1 MRMRNK
7 PWAESYLAEHDH
19 LVDLDGAHA
28 YQVKAWFGNEQPIH
42 IEVGSGM
49 GKFITTL
56 ALQNP
61 DINYVAIERD
71 KNVMIRVLD
80 KVRESNLTN
89 IKLLCNDAVTLTD
102 YFCDGEVARIYLN
115 FSDPWP
121 KKRHAKRRLT
131 YHTFLALYQQ
141 ILDPMGAIHF
151 KTDNRGLFAYSLE
164 SMSQYGMYF
173 TKINLNLHEEDD
185 GDNIPTEYEHKFAEK
200 GSRIYRMEARFH
212 SQHTNTDPSSD

>member
-1 MRMRNK
+1 MRNK
-7 PWAESYLAEHDH
+7 PWAESYLTEHNDI
-19 LVDLDGAHA
+19 VDLEAVHAH
-28 YQVKAWFGNEQPIH
+28 QVSEWFERQQPIH

-56 ALQNP
+56 AQQNP
-61 DINYVAIERD
+61 HINYVAIERD

-80 KVRESNLTN
+80 KVREHNLTN
-89 IKLLCNDAVTLTD
+89 IKLLCNDAVILTD
-102 YFCDGEVARIYLN
+102 YFRQGEVDRIYLN

-131 YHTFLALYQQ
+131 YRSFLALYQQ
-141 ILDPMGAIHF
+141 ILCEDGELHF

-164 SMSQYGMYF
+164 SMSQFGMYF
-173 TKINLNLHEEDD
+173 TKINLNLHQEDE

-200 GSRIYRMEARFH
+200 GSRIYRMEAKFH
-212 SQHTNTDPSSD
+212 SKQTTE

>member
-7 PWAESYLAEHDH
+7 PWAESYLTEHNDI
-19 LVDLDGAHA
+19 VDLEAVHAH
-28 YQVKAWFGNEQPIH
+28 QVSEWFERQQPIH

-56 ALQNP
+56 AQQNP
-61 DINYVAIERD
+61 HINYVAIERD

-80 KVRESNLTN
+80 KVREHNLTN
-89 IKLLCNDAVTLTD
+89 IKLLCNDAVILTD
-102 YFCDGEVARIYLN
+102 YFRQGEVDRIYLN

-131 YHTFLALYQQ
+131 YRSFLALYQQ
-141 ILDPMGAIHF
+141 ILREDGELHF
-151 KTDNRGLFAYSLE
+151 KTDNRGLFVYSLE
-164 SMSQYGMYF
+164 SMSQFGMYF
-173 TKINLNLHEEDD
+173 TKINLNLHQEDE

-200 GSRIYRMEARFH
+200 GSRIYRMEAKFH
-212 SQHTNTDPSSD
+212 SKQTTE

>member
-7 PWAESYLAEHDH
+7 PWAESYLTEHNDI
-19 LVDLDGAHA
+19 VDLEGVHAH
-28 YQVKAWFGNEQPIH
+28 QVSEWFEQQQAIH

-49 GKFITTL
+49 GKSITTL
-56 ALQNP
+56 AQQNP
-61 DINYVAIERD
+61 HINYVAIERD

-80 KVRESNLTN
+80 KVRELNLTN
-89 IKLLCNDAVTLTD
+89 IKLLCNDAVILTD
-102 YFCDGEVARIYLN
+102 YFRQGEVDRIYLN

-131 YHTFLALYQQ
+131 YRSFLALYQQ
-141 ILDPMGAIHF
+141 ILREDGELHF

-164 SMSQYGMYF
+164 SMSQFGMYF
-173 TKINLNLHEEDD
+173 TKINLNLHQEAD

-200 GSRIYRMEARFH
+200 GSRIYRMEAKFH
-212 SQHTNTDPSSD
+212 AKQTTE

>member
-1 MRMRNK
+1 MRNK
-7 PWAESYLAEHDH
+7 PWAESYLTEHNDI
-19 LVDLDGAHA
+19 VDVEAVHAH
-28 YQVKAWFGNEQPIH
+28 QVSEWFERQQPIH

-56 ALQNP
+56 AQQNP
-61 DINYVAIERD
+61 HINYVAIERD

-80 KVRESNLTN
+80 KVREHNLTN
-89 IKLLCNDAVTLTD
+89 IKLLCNDAVILTD
-102 YFCDGEVARIYLN
+102 YFRQGEVDRIYLN

-131 YHTFLALYQQ
+131 YRSFLALYQQ
-141 ILDPMGAIHF
+141 ILREDGELHF

-164 SMSQYGMYF
+164 SMSQFGMYF
-173 TKINLNLHEEDD
+173 TKINLNLHQEDE

-200 GSRIYRMEARFH
+200 GSRIYRMEAKFH
-212 SQHTNTDPSSD
+212 SKQTTE

>member
-7 PWAESYLAEHDH
+7 PWAESYLTEHNDI
-19 LVDLDGAHA
+19 VDLEAVHAH
-28 YQVKAWFGNEQPIH
+28 QVSEWFERQQPIH

-56 ALQNP
+56 AQQNP
-61 DINYVAIERD
+61 HINYVAIERD

-80 KVRESNLTN
+80 KVREHNLTN
-89 IKLLCNDAVTLTD
+89 IKLLCNDAVILTD
-102 YFCDGEVARIYLN
+102 YFRQGEVDRIYLN
-115 FSDPWP
+115 FSGPWP

-131 YHTFLALYQQ
+131 YRSFLALYQQ
-141 ILDPMGAIHF
+141 ILREDGELHF

-164 SMSQYGMYF
+164 SMSQFGMYF
-173 TKINLNLHEEDD
+173 TKINLNLHQEDE

-200 GSRIYRMEARFH
+200 GSRIYRMEAKFH
-212 SQHTNTDPSSD
+212 SKQTTE

>member
-1 MRMRNK
+1 MRNK
-7 PWAESYLAEHDH
+7 PWAESYLTEHNDI
-19 LVDLDGAHA
+19 VDLEAVHAH
-28 YQVKAWFGNEQPIH
+28 QVSEWFERQQPIH

-56 ALQNP
+56 AQQNP
-61 DINYVAIERD
+61 HINYVAIERD

-80 KVRESNLTN
+80 KVREHNITN
-89 IKLLCNDAVTLTD
+89 IKLLCNDAVILTD
-102 YFCDGEVARIYLN
+102 YFRQGEVDRIYLN

-131 YHTFLALYQQ
+131 YRSFLALYQQ
-141 ILDPMGAIHF
+141 ILREDGELHF

-164 SMSQYGMYF
+164 SMSQFGMYF
-173 TKINLNLHEEDD
+173 TKINLNLHQEDE

-200 GSRIYRMEARFH
+200 GSRIYRMEAKFH
-212 SQHTNTDPSSD
+212 SKQTTE

>member
-1 MRMRNK
+1 MRNK
-7 PWAESYLAEHDH
+7 PWAESYLTEHNDI
-19 LVDLDGAHA
+19 VDLEAVHAH
-28 YQVKAWFGNEQPIH
+28 QVSEWFERQQPIH

-56 ALQNP
+56 AQQNP
-61 DINYVAIERD
+61 HINYVAIERD

-80 KVRESNLTN
+80 KVREHNLTN
-89 IKLLCNDAVTLTD
+89 IKLLCNDAVILTD
-102 YFCDGEVARIYLN
+102 YFRQGEVDRIYLN

-131 YHTFLALYQQ
+131 YRSFLALYQQ
-141 ILDPMGAIHF
+141 ILREDGELHF

-164 SMSQYGMYF
+164 SMSQFGMYF
-173 TKINLNLHEEDD
+173 TKINLNLHQEDE

-200 GSRIYRMEARFH
+200 GSRIYRMEAKFR
-212 SQHTNTDPSSD
+212 SKQTTE

>member
-7 PWAESYLAEHDH
+7 PWAESYLTEHNDI
-19 LVDLDGAHA
+19 VDLEAVHAH
-28 YQVKAWFGNEQPIH
+28 QVSEWFERQQPIH

-56 ALQNP
+56 AQQNP
-61 DINYVAIERD
+61 HINYVAIERD

-80 KVRESNLTN
+80 KVREHNLTN
-89 IKLLCNDAVTLTD
+89 IKLLCNDAVILTD
-102 YFCDGEVARIYLN
+102 YFRQGEVDRIYLN

-131 YHTFLALYQQ
+131 YRSFLALYQQ
-141 ILDPMGAIHF
+141 ILREDGELHF

-164 SMSQYGMYF
+164 SMSQFGMYF
-173 TKINLNLHEEDD
+173 TKINLNLHQEDE

-200 GSRIYRMEARFH
+200 GSRIYRMEAKFH
-212 SQHTNTDPSSD
+212 SK

>member
-1 MRMRNK
+1 MRNK
-7 PWAESYLAEHDH
+7 PWAESYLTEHNDI
-19 LVDLDGAHA
+19 VDLEAVHAH
-28 YQVKAWFGNEQPIH
+28 QVNEWFERQQPIH

-56 ALQNP
+56 AQQNP
-61 DINYVAIERD
+61 HINYVAIERD

-80 KVRESNLTN
+80 KVREHNLTN
-89 IKLLCNDAVTLTD
+89 IKLLCNDAVILTD
-102 YFCDGEVARIYLN
+102 YFRQGEVDRIYLN

-131 YHTFLALYQQ
+131 YRSFLALYQQ
-141 ILDPMGAIHF
+141 ILREDGELHF

-164 SMSQYGMYF
+164 SMSQFGMYF
-173 TKINLNLHEEDD
+173 TKINLNLHQEDE

-200 GSRIYRMEARFH
+200 GSRIYRMEAKFH
-212 SQHTNTDPSSD
+212 SKQTTE

>member
-7 PWAESYLAEHDH
+7 PWAESYLTEHNDI
-19 LVDLDGAHA
+19 VDLEAVHAH
-28 YQVKAWFGNEQPIH
+28 QVSEWFERQQPIH

-56 ALQNP
+56 AQQNP
-61 DINYVAIERD
+61 HINYVAIERD

-80 KVRESNLTN
+80 KVREHNLTN
-89 IKLLCNDAVTLTD
+89 IKLLCNDAVILTD
-102 YFCDGEVARIYLN
+102 YFRQGEVDRIYLN

-131 YHTFLALYQQ
+131 YRSFLALYQQ
-141 ILDPMGAIHF
+141 ILREDGELHF

-164 SMSQYGMYF
+164 SMSQFGMYF
-173 TKINLNLHEEDD
+173 TKINLNLHQEDE

-200 GSRIYRMEARFH
+200 GS
-212 SQHTNTDPSSD
+212 

>member
-7 PWAESYLAEHDH
+7 PWAESYLTEHNDI
-19 LVDLDGAHA
+19 VDLEAVHAH
-28 YQVKAWFGNEQPIH
+28 QVSEWFERQQPIH

-56 ALQNP
+56 AQQNP
-61 DINYVAIERD
+61 HINYVAIERD

-80 KVRESNLTN
+80 KVREHNLTN
-89 IKLLCNDAVTLTD
+89 IKLLCNDAVILTD
-102 YFCDGEVARIYLN
+102 YFRQGEVDRIYLN
-115 FSDPWP
+115 FSDPWT

-131 YHTFLALYQQ
+131 YRSFLALYQQ
-141 ILDPMGAIHF
+141 ILREDGELHF

-164 SMSQYGMYF
+164 SMSQFGMYF
-173 TKINLNLHEEDD
+173 TKINLNLHQEDE

-200 GSRIYRMEARFH
+200 GSRIYRMEAKFH
-212 SQHTNTDPSSD
+212 SKQTTE

>member
-1 MRMRNK
+1 MRNK
-7 PWAESYLAEHDH
+7 PWAESYLTEHNDI
-19 LVDLDGAHA
+19 VDLEAVHAH
-28 YQVKAWFGNEQPIH
+28 QVSEWFEQQQPIH

-49 GKFITTL
+49 GEFITTL
-56 ALQNP
+56 AQQNP
-61 DINYVAIERD
+61 HINYVAIERD

-80 KVRESNLTN
+80 KVRELNLTN
-89 IKLLCNDAVTLTD
+89 IKLLCNDAVILTD
-102 YFCDGEVARIYLN
+102 YFRQGEVDRIYLN

-141 ILDPMGAIHF
+141 ILREDGELHF

-164 SMSQYGMYF
+164 SMSQFGMYF
-173 TKINLNLHEEDD
+173 TKINLNLHQEDE

-200 GSRIYRMEARFH
+200 GSRIYRMEAKFH
-212 SQHTNTDPSSD
+212 SKHTNG

>member
-7 PWAESYLAEHDH
+7 PWAESYLTEHNDI
-19 LVDLDGAHA
+19 VDLEGVHAHE
-28 YQVKAWFGNEQPIH
+28 VSEWFEQQQPIH

-56 ALQNP
+56 AQQNP
-61 DINYVAIERD
+61 HINYVAIERD

-80 KVRESNLTN
+80 KVRELNLTN
-89 IKLLCNDAVTLTD
+89 IKLLCNDAVILTD
-102 YFCDGEVARIYLN
+102 YFRQGEVDRIYLN

-131 YHTFLALYQQ
+131 YRSFLALYQQ
-141 ILDPMGAIHF
+141 ILREDGELHF

-164 SMSQYGMYF
+164 SMSQFGMYF
-173 TKINLNLHEEDD
+173 TKINLNLHQEDD

-200 GSRIYRMEARFH
+200 GSRIYRMEAKFH
-212 SQHTNTDPSSD
+212 AKQTTE

>member
-7 PWAESYLAEHDH
+7 PWAESYLTEHNDI
-19 LVDLDGAHA
+19 VDLEAVHAH
-28 YQVKAWFGNEQPIH
+28 QVSEWFERQQPIH

-56 ALQNP
+56 AQQNP
-61 DINYVAIERD
+61 HINYVAIERD

-80 KVRESNLTN
+80 KVREHNLTN
-89 IKLLCNDAVTLTD
+89 IKLLCNDAVILTD
-102 YFCDGEVARIYLN
+102 YFRQGEVDRIYLN

-131 YHTFLALYQQ
+131 YRSFLALYQQ
-141 ILDPMGAIHF
+141 ILREDGELHF

-164 SMSQYGMYF
+164 SMSEFGMYF
-173 TKINLNLHEEDD
+173 TKINLNLHQEDE

-200 GSRIYRMEARFH
+200 GSRIYRMEAKFH
-212 SQHTNTDPSSD
+212 SKQTTE

>member
-7 PWAESYLAEHDH
+7 PWAESYLTEHNDI
-19 LVDLDGAHA
+19 VDLEAVHAH
-28 YQVKAWFGNEQPIH
+28 QVSEWFERQQPIH

-56 ALQNP
+56 AQQNP
-61 DINYVAIERD
+61 HINYVGIERD

-80 KVRESNLTN
+80 KVREHNLTN
-89 IKLLCNDAVTLTD
+89 IKLLCNDAVILTD
-102 YFCDGEVARIYLN
+102 YFRQGEVDRIYLN

-131 YHTFLALYQQ
+131 YRSFLALYQQ
-141 ILDPMGAIHF
+141 ILREDGELHF

-164 SMSQYGMYF
+164 SMSQFGMYF
-173 TKINLNLHEEDD
+173 TKINLNLHQEDE

-200 GSRIYRMEARFH
+200 GSRIYRMEAKFH
-212 SQHTNTDPSSD
+212 SKQTTE

>member
-7 PWAESYLAEHDH
+7 PWAESYLTEHNDI
-19 LVDLDGAHA
+19 VDLEAVHAH
-28 YQVKAWFGNEQPIH
+28 QVSEWFERQQPIH

-56 ALQNP
+56 AQQNP
-61 DINYVAIERD
+61 HINYVAIERD

-80 KVRESNLTN
+80 KVREHNLTN
-89 IKLLCNDAVTLTD
+89 IKLLCNDAVILTD
-102 YFCDGEVARIYLN
+102 YFRQGEVDRIYLN

-131 YHTFLALYQQ
+131 YRSFLALYQQ
-141 ILDPMGAIHF
+141 ILREDGELHF

-164 SMSQYGMYF
+164 SMSQFGMYF
-173 TKINLNLHEEDD
+173 TKINLNLHQEDE
-185 GDNIPTEYEHKFAEK
+185 GDNISTEYEHKFAEK
-200 GSRIYRMEARFH
+200 GSRIYRMEAKFH
-212 SQHTNTDPSSD
+212 SKQTTE

>member
-7 PWAESYLAEHDH
+7 PWAESYLTEHNDI
-19 LVDLDGAHA
+19 VDLEAVHAH
-28 YQVKAWFGNEQPIH
+28 QVSEWFERQQPIH
-42 IEVGSGM
+42 IEVGSGI

-56 ALQNP
+56 AQQNP
-61 DINYVAIERD
+61 HINYVAIERD

-80 KVRESNLTN
+80 KVREHNITN
-89 IKLLCNDAVTLTD
+89 IKLLCNDAVILTD
-102 YFCDGEVARIYLN
+102 YFRQGEVDRIYLN

-131 YHTFLALYQQ
+131 YRSFLALYQQ
-141 ILDPMGAIHF
+141 ILREDGELHF

-164 SMSQYGMYF
+164 SMSQFGMYF
-173 TKINLNLHEEDD
+173 TKINLNLHQEDE

-200 GSRIYRMEARFH
+200 GSRIYRMEAKFH
-212 SQHTNTDPSSD
+212 SKQTTE

>member
-7 PWAESYLAEHDH
+7 PWAESYLTEHNDI
-19 LVDLDGAHA
+19 VDLEAVHAH
-28 YQVKAWFGNEQPIH
+28 QVSEWFERQQPIH

-56 ALQNP
+56 AQQNP
-61 DINYVAIERD
+61 HINYVAIERD

-80 KVRESNLTN
+80 KVREHNLTN
-89 IKLLCNDAVTLTD
+89 IKLLCNDAVILTD
-102 YFCDGEVARIYLN
+102 YFRQGEVDRIYLN

-131 YHTFLALYQQ
+131 YRSFLALYQQ
-141 ILDPMGAIHF
+141 ILREDGELHF
-151 KTDNRGLFAYSLE
+151 KTDNRELFAYSLE
-164 SMSQYGMYF
+164 SMSQFGMYF
-173 TKINLNLHEEDD
+173 TKINLNLHQEDE

-200 GSRIYRMEARFH
+200 GSRIYRMEAKFH
-212 SQHTNTDPSSD
+212 SKQTTE

>member
-7 PWAESYLAEHDH
+7 PWAESYLTEHNDI
-19 LVDLDGAHA
+19 VDLEGVHAH
-28 YQVKAWFGNEQPIH
+28 QVSEWFEQQQPIH

-56 ALQNP
+56 AQQNP
-61 DINYVAIERD
+61 HINYVAIERD

-80 KVRESNLTN
+80 KVRELNLTN
-89 IKLLCNDAVTLTD
+89 IKLLCNDAVILTD
-102 YFCDGEVARIYLN
+102 YFRQGEVDRIYLN

-131 YHTFLALYQQ
+131 YRSFLALYQQ
-141 ILDPMGAIHF
+141 ILREDGELHF

-164 SMSQYGMYF
+164 SMSQFGIYF
-173 TKINLNLHEEDD
+173 TKINLNLHQEDD

-200 GSRIYRMEARFH
+200 GSRIYRMEAKFH
-212 SQHTNTDPSSD
+212 AKQTTE

>member
-7 PWAESYLAEHDH
+7 PWAESYLTEHNDI
-19 LVDLDGAHA
+19 VDLEAVHAH
-28 YQVKAWFGNEQPIH
+28 QVSEWFERQQPIH

-56 ALQNP
+56 AQQNP
-61 DINYVAIERD
+61 HINYVAIERD

-80 KVRESNLTN
+80 KVREHNLTN
-89 IKLLCNDAVTLTD
+89 IKLLCNDAVILTD
-102 YFCDGEVARIYLN
+102 YFRQGEVNRIYLN

-131 YHTFLALYQQ
+131 YRSFLALYQQ
-141 ILDPMGAIHF
+141 ILREDGELHF

-164 SMSQYGMYF
+164 SMSQFGMYF
-173 TKINLNLHEEDD
+173 TKINLNLHQEDE

-200 GSRIYRMEARFH
+200 GSRIYRMEAKFH
-212 SQHTNTDPSSD
+212 SKQTTE

>member
-7 PWAESYLAEHDH
+7 PWAESYLTEHNDI
-19 LVDLDGAHA
+19 VDLEGVHAHE
-28 YQVKAWFGNEQPIH
+28 VSEWFEQQQPIH

-56 ALQNP
+56 AQQNP
-61 DINYVAIERD
+61 HINYVAIERD

-80 KVRESNLTN
+80 KVRELNLTN
-89 IKLLCNDAVTLTD
+89 IKLLCNDAVILTD
-102 YFCDGEVARIYLN
+102 YFRQGEVDRIYLN

-131 YHTFLALYQQ
+131 YRNFLALYQQ
-141 ILDPMGAIHF
+141 ILREDGELHF

-164 SMSQYGMYF
+164 SMSQFGMYF
-173 TKINLNLHEEDD
+173 TKINLNLHQEDD

-200 GSRIYRMEARFH
+200 GSRIYRMEAKFH
-212 SQHTNTDPSSD
+212 AKQTTE

>member
-7 PWAESYLAEHDH
+7 PWAESYLTEHNDI
-19 LVDLDGAHA
+19 VDLEAVHAH
-28 YQVKAWFGNEQPIH
+28 QVSEWFERQQPIH

-56 ALQNP
+56 AQQNP
-61 DINYVAIERD
+61 HINYVAIERD

-80 KVRESNLTN
+80 KVREHNITN
-89 IKLLCNDAVTLTD
+89 IKLLCNDAVILTD
-102 YFCDGEVARIYLN
+102 YFRQGEVDRIYLN

-131 YHTFLALYQQ
+131 YRSFLALYQQ
-141 ILDPMGAIHF
+141 ILREDGELHF

-164 SMSQYGMYF
+164 SMSQFGMYF
-173 TKINLNLHEEDD
+173 KKINLNLHQEDE

-200 GSRIYRMEARFH
+200 GSRIYRMEAKFH
-212 SQHTNTDPSSD
+212 SKQTTE

>member
-7 PWAESYLAEHDH
+7 PWAESYLTEHNDI
-19 LVDLDGAHA
+19 VDLEGVHAH
-28 YQVKAWFGNEQPIH
+28 QVSEWFEQQQPIH

-56 ALQNP
+56 AQQNP
-61 DINYVAIERD
+61 HINYVAIERD

-80 KVRESNLTN
+80 KVRELNLTN
-89 IKLLCNDAVTLTD
+89 IKLLCNDAVILTD
-102 YFCDGEVARIYLN
+102 YFRQGEVDRIYLN

-131 YHTFLALYQQ
+131 YRSFLALYQQ
-141 ILDPMGAIHF
+141 ILREDGELHF

-164 SMSQYGMYF
+164 SMSQFGMYF
-173 TKINLNLHEEDD
+173 TKINLNLHQEDD

-200 GSRIYRMEARFH
+200 GSRIYRMEAKFH
-212 SQHTNTDPSSD
+212 AQQTTE

>member
-7 PWAESYLAEHDH
+7 PWAESYLTEHNDI
-19 LVDLDGAHA
+19 VDLEAVHAHQA
-28 YQVKAWFGNEQPIH
+28 SEWFERQQPIH

-56 ALQNP
+56 AQQNP
-61 DINYVAIERD
+61 HINYVAIERD

-80 KVRESNLTN
+80 KVREHNLTN
-89 IKLLCNDAVTLTD
+89 IKLLCNDAVILTD
-102 YFCDGEVARIYLN
+102 YFRQGEVDRIYLN

-131 YHTFLALYQQ
+131 YRSFLALYQQ
-141 ILDPMGAIHF
+141 ILREDGELHF

-164 SMSQYGMYF
+164 SMSQFGMYF
-173 TKINLNLHEEDD
+173 TKINLNLHQEDE

-200 GSRIYRMEARFH
+200 GSRIYRMEAKFH
-212 SQHTNTDPSSD
+212 SKQTTE

>member
-7 PWAESYLAEHDH
+7 PWAESYLTEHNDI
-19 LVDLDGAHA
+19 VDLEAVHAH
-28 YQVKAWFGNEQPIH
+28 QVSEWFERQQPIH

-56 ALQNP
+56 AQQNP
-61 DINYVAIERD
+61 HINYVAIERD

-80 KVRESNLTN
+80 KVREHNLTN
-89 IKLLCNDAVTLTD
+89 IKLLCNDAVILTD
-102 YFCDGEVARIYLN
+102 YFRQGEVDRIYLN

-131 YHTFLALYQQ
+131 YRSFLALYQQ
-141 ILDPMGAIHF
+141 ILREDGELHF

-164 SMSQYGMYF
+164 SMSQFGMYF
-173 TKINLNLHEEDD
+173 TKINLNLHQENE

-200 GSRIYRMEARFH
+200 GSRIYRMEAKFH
-212 SQHTNTDPSSD
+212 SKQTTE

>member
-7 PWAESYLAEHDH
+7 PWAESYLTEHNDI
-19 LVDLDGAHA
+19 VDLEGVHAH
-28 YQVKAWFGNEQPIH
+28 QVSEWFEQQQPIH

-56 ALQNP
+56 AQQNP
-61 DINYVAIERD
+61 HINYVAIERD

-80 KVRESNLTN
+80 KVRELNLTN
-89 IKLLCNDAVTLTD
+89 IKLLCNDAVILTD
-102 YFCDGEVARIYLN
+102 YFRQGEVDRIYLN

-131 YHTFLALYQQ
+131 YRSFLALYQQ
-141 ILDPMGAIHF
+141 ILREEGELHF

-164 SMSQYGMYF
+164 SMSQFGMYF
-173 TKINLNLHEEDD
+173 TKINLNLHQEDD

-200 GSRIYRMEARFH
+200 GSRIYRMEAKFH
-212 SQHTNTDPSSD
+212 AKQTTE

>member
-7 PWAESYLAEHDH
+7 PWAESYLTEHNDI
-19 LVDLDGAHA
+19 VDIEGVHAH
-28 YQVKAWFGNEQPIH
+28 QVSEWFEQQQPIH

-56 ALQNP
+56 AQQNP
-61 DINYVAIERD
+61 HINYVAIERD

-80 KVRESNLTN
+80 KVRELNLTN
-89 IKLLCNDAVTLTD
+89 IKLLCNDAVILTD
-102 YFCDGEVARIYLN
+102 YFRQGEVDRIYLN

-131 YHTFLALYQQ
+131 YRSFLALYQQ
-141 ILDPMGAIHF
+141 ILREDGELHF

-164 SMSQYGMYF
+164 SMSQFGMYF
-173 TKINLNLHEEDD
+173 TKINLNLHQEDD

-200 GSRIYRMEARFH
+200 GSRIYRMEAKFH
-212 SQHTNTDPSSD
+212 AKQTTE

>member
-7 PWAESYLAEHDH
+7 PWAESYLTEHNDI
-19 LVDLDGAHA
+19 VDLEAVHAH
-28 YQVKAWFGNEQPIH
+28 QVSEWFERQQPIH

-56 ALQNP
+56 AQQNP
-61 DINYVAIERD
+61 HINYVAIERD

-80 KVRESNLTN
+80 KVREHNLTN
-89 IKLLCNDAVTLTD
+89 IKLLCNDAVILTD
-102 YFCDGEVARIYLN
+102 YFRQGEVDRIYLN

-131 YHTFLALYQQ
+131 YRSFLALYQQ
-141 ILDPMGAIHF
+141 ILREDGELHF

-164 SMSQYGMYF
+164 SMSQFGMYF
-173 TKINLNLHEEDD
+173 TKINLNLHQEDE
-185 GDNIPTEYEHKFAEK
+185 GYNIPTEYEHKFAEK
-200 GSRIYRMEARFH
+200 GSRIYRMEAKFH
-212 SQHTNTDPSSD
+212 SKQTTE

>member
-7 PWAESYLAEHDH
+7 PWAESYLTEHNDI
-19 LVDLDGAHA
+19 VDLEAVHAH
-28 YQVKAWFGNEQPIH
+28 QVSEWFERQQPIH

-56 ALQNP
+56 AQQNP
-61 DINYVAIERD
+61 HINYVAIERD

-80 KVRESNLTN
+80 KVREHNLTN
-89 IKLLCNDAVTLTD
+89 IKLLCYDAVILTD
-102 YFCDGEVARIYLN
+102 YFRQGEVDRIYLN

-131 YHTFLALYQQ
+131 YRSFLALYQQ
-141 ILDPMGAIHF
+141 ILREDGELHF

-164 SMSQYGMYF
+164 SMSQFGMYF
-173 TKINLNLHEEDD
+173 TKINLNLHQEDE

-200 GSRIYRMEARFH
+200 GSRIYRMEAKFH
-212 SQHTNTDPSSD
+212 SKQTTE

>member
-1 MRMRNK
+1 MRNK
-7 PWAESYLAEHDH
+7 PWAESYLTEHNNI
-19 LVDLDGAHA
+19 VDLEAVHAH
-28 YQVKAWFGNEQPIH
+28 QVSEWFERQQPIH

-56 ALQNP
+56 AQQNP
-61 DINYVAIERD
+61 HINYVAIERD

-80 KVRESNLTN
+80 KVREHNLTN
-89 IKLLCNDAVTLTD
+89 IKLLCNDAVILTD
-102 YFCDGEVARIYLN
+102 YFRQGEVDRIYLN

-131 YHTFLALYQQ
+131 YRSFLALYQQ
-141 ILDPMGAIHF
+141 ILREDGELHF

-164 SMSQYGMYF
+164 SMSQFGMYF
-173 TKINLNLHEEDD
+173 TKINLNLHQEDE

-200 GSRIYRMEARFH
+200 GSRIYRMEAKFH
-212 SQHTNTDPSSD
+212 SKQTTE